1 MEERLQ
7 KVLAKAGIASRRH
20 AEELITG
27 GKVKVNGKVITEL
40 GTKVNA
46 YKDKI
51 QVNGKPLPPQEQK
64 IYLLLNKPRGYVTTL
79 SDERGRKTV
88 LDLLK
93 GVDQRVY
100 PVGRLDYDSEG
111 LLLLTND
118 GELTQALT
126 HPKHQVKKTY
136 MARVEGIPEPE
147 KLQAMAK
154 GLTLEDGP
162 TAPADVKMTNI
173 QDGRALLQISI
184 HEGRNR
190 QVRRMCEHI
199 GHEVLRLRRTR
210 LGPLELGDLK
220 SGEFR
225 PLTKPELKELM
236 TLAGLKLDVR
246 NLAPV
251 NAQPVKP
258 GRRNPVSF
266 QPAGKSLHKDRAAGG
281 PRNKNTRG
289 EESPFNPRAK
299 SLHKGR
305 PAGTAKNRDAWE
317 EEASFK
323 PQAKRFHKGK
333 PAGGANNRYVR
344 DEEAPFNPRA
354 KGDYKGKPFGAA
366 KPFNPN
372 AKGLHKDKTT
382 GTGRNKNVR
391 DEETSFNARDKSPF
405 KGKPTGANR
414 NKNVRGEKP
423 TGNPMAKGSPK
434 GKPAPKGKA
443 TPQTQ
448 KGKPRAK

>member
-7 KVLAKAGIASRRH
+7 KVLAKAGVASRRH

-51 QVNGKPLPPQEQK
+51 QVNGKPLPPLEQK
-64 IYLLLNKPRGYVTTL
+64 IYLILNKPRGYVTTL

-88 LDLLK
+88 VDLLK

-126 HPKHQVKKTY
+126 HPKHEVKKTY
-136 MARVEGIPEPE
+136 MARVEGIPEPD

-258 GRRNPVSF
+258 RRRNPASS
-266 QPAGKSLHKDRAAGG
+266 QPAGKSLHKDRPAGG
-281 PRNKNTRG
+281 PRNKNTRS
-289 EESPFNPRAK
+289 EESPFTPR
-299 SLHKGR
+299 
-305 PAGTAKNRDAWE
+305 
-317 EEASFK
+317 
-323 PQAKRFHKGK
+323 
-333 PAGGANNRYVR
+333 
-344 DEEAPFNPRA
+344 
-354 KGDYKGKPFGAA
+354 
-366 KPFNPN
+366 

-405 KGKPTGANR
+405 KGKPTGTNR
-414 NKNVRGEKP
+414 NKNVRSEKP